1 MKRNFVKL
9 LVPVCALLFLGGCF
23 QGDKVEKLEAEVAD
37 LREQVE
43 DLESDLSKLERQMK
57 EVHPS
62 WSFRDRHRRLFEAK
76 DERLDTVDT
85 NL

>member
-43 DLESDLSKLERQMK
+43 DLESELSDLKRQLTGANP
-57 EVHPS
+57 ESRGVRS
-62 WSFRDRHRRLFEAK
+62 LFETSN
-76 DERLDTVDT
+76 DELETVDT
-85 NL
+85 EL